1 MKLRS
6 ILELK
11 RPTHAPE
18 TWLPEIRSWLP
29 SDCNPFLD
37 AEGRLLALARTVG
50 DGRVPI
56 LFACHL
62 DTVHRD
68 KGYQTMRSIG
78 GAIHCGDGNC
88 LGADDGAGI
97 WLMLEMV
104 AAGVPGA
111 YLFHLD
117 EECGCRGSR
126 GIVQH
131 HSDWL
136 RQFQWAIGFDRPGTS
151 DVITHFA
158 GERGCRDGFAEGLS
172 AKLSAHLSGY
182 ALAPCRRGGLTDVR
196 HYVGL
201 IPECTNLSVGYH
213 RQHGPDEWLD
223 TRFLVQVR
231 RAVIEVFGAYG
242 GGRQLILDSS
252 VAHG

>member
-11 RPTHAPE
+11 RPTHTPE
-18 TWLPEIRSWLP
+18 TWLPEVRSWLP
-29 SDCNPFLD
+29 PNCTPLCDS
-37 AEGRLLALARTVG
+37 EGRILALTYTV
-50 DGRVPI
+50 DGGWVPI

-68 KGYQTMRSIG
+68 AGHQNIRATG
-78 GAIHCGDGNC
+78 GTIYCGDGNC

-97 WLMLEMV
+97 WLMLKMIE
-104 AAGVPGA
+104 ARVPGT

-126 GIVQH
+126 GIVEH
-131 HSDWL
+131 HGDWL
-136 RQFQWAIGFDRPGTS
+136 SQFKRAISFDRPGTT

-158 GERGCRDGFAEGLS
+158 GVRGCRDRFAEDLS
-172 AKLSAHLSGY
+172 VKLSSRLSGY
-182 ALAPCRRGGLTDVR
+182 ALTRCNSGGLTDVR

-201 IPECTNLSVGYH
+201 IPECTNLSAGYH
-213 RQHGPDEWLD
+213 RQHSPDEWLD
-223 TRFLVQVR
+223 TRYLTQLKK
-231 RAVIEVFGAYG
+231 AVIAVFGSYG
-242 GGRQLILDSS
+242 GPKR
-252 VAHG
+252 